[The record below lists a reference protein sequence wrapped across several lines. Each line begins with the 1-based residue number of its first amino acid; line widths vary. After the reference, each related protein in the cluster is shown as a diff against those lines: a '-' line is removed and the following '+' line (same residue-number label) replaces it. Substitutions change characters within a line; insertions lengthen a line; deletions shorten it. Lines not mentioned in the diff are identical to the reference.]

1 MMRIAAASLLLT
13 ILVGSAAPTGA
24 QSVERIELR
33 QSGETSLDI
42 QVNRQG
48 ESRYEDSGY
57 DPSQRRRGTFR
68 VSAQQYDDLV
78 ARLAVYRRESVP
90 MNDDSLRALMRQTCP
105 AGVDFVTD
113 SGGIWVHWI
122 GPGTNEHY
130 FADLGCD
137 RERNARRNEDLRSI
151 LRSLPVP
158 ADS

>member
-13 ILVGSAAPTGA
+13 ILVGSAAPAGA
-24 QSVERIELR
+24 QPVERIELR
-33 QSGETSLDI
+33 RSGWTSLDVE
-42 QVNRQG
+42 VNRHG
-48 ESRYEDSGY
+48 ESRYEDF
-57 DPSQRRRGTFR
+57 DPDLHRRRRGAFR
-68 VSAQQYDDLV
+68 LSAQQFDDLV
-78 ARLAVYRRESVP
+78 ARLAAYRRESVP

-113 SGGIWVHWI
+113 SGGILVHWI

-137 RERNARRNEDLRSI
+137 RERNAPRNEDLRSI